1 VPPRPIRRLLIA
13 NRGEIAVRIARAC
26 EELGITSVAVAS
38 EADAAAL
45 HARLAD
51 ERVVLG
57 PAPAR
62 DSYLRGDLVTRA
74 ARERGCDAVHP
85 GYGFLA
91 ESADFAQQVEAAGI
105 VFVGPPA
112 HAMRLLGDK
121 IAARA
126 ALERAG
132 VPVLPGHAGGGLEDA
147 AALRRAAGRLG
158 YPVLVKAA
166 AGGGG
171 RGMRVVREAAAM
183 AEAVAAARREAE
195 QAFGDGRL
203 FLERYFED
211 ARHVEIQILADGAG
225 GCVHLFERECS
236 VQRRFQK
243 LIEEA
248 PSPGLDPGRRA
259 RMGQAAIAAAR
270 ACGYVSAGTIEFLLL
285 PDGSF
290 HFLEVNPRVQVEHP
304 VTEAITGIDL
314 VRAQIRIAAGERLPF
329 SQEDVQARGHA
340 IECRIVAEDPARG
353 FAPCAGRVLH
363 ASFPAGPGIRVDSGI
378 ETGDEVTVHYDSLLA
393 KIIAHG
399 EDRAAAVR
407 RMERALARTA
417 ILGVPTGIPFL
428 RTVLAHPVFRR
439 GEAGTAFVERDLGGW
454 RPAAATPA
462 DEVFAV
468 AAIADLLAA
477 GPRPGADPIP
487 ASGPWD
493 RLDGFRPG
501 GG

>member
-26 EELGITSVAVAS
+26 EELGIASVAVAS

-45 HARLAD
+45 HARTAD

-62 DSYLRGDLVTRA
+62 DSYLRGDLIVRA

-91 ESADFAQQVEAAGI
+91 ESAGFAQRVEAAGLA
-105 VFVGPPA
+105 FVGPPA

-132 VPVLPGHAGGGLEDA
+132 VPVLPGHAGSGLEEA
-147 AALRRAAGRLG
+147 AVLRRAAERVGF
-158 YPVLVKAA
+158 PVLVKAA

-171 RGMRVVREAAAM
+171 RGMRVVRDPAAM
-183 AEAVAAARREAE
+183 DEAVAGARREAE

-203 FLERYFED
+203 FLERYFEE
-211 ARHVEIQILADGAG
+211 ARHVEVQVLADGAG
-225 GCVHLFERECS
+225 ACVHLFERDCS

-248 PSPGLDPGRRA
+248 PSPALDPALRA

-270 ACGYVSAGTIEFLLL
+270 ASGYVNAGTVEFLVL
-285 PDGSF
+285 PDRTF
-290 HFLEVNPRVQVEHP
+290 FFLEVNARIQVEHP

-329 SQEDVQARGHA
+329 SQEDLHARGHA
-340 IECRIVAEDPARG
+340 LECRIVAEDPARG
-353 FAPCAGRVLH
+353 FVPSAGRILH

-378 ETGDEVTVHYDSLLA
+378 ETGDDVTVHYDSLLA

-399 EDRAAAVR
+399 EDRPTAIR
-407 RMERALARTA
+407 RMDRALARTA
-417 ILGVPTGIPFL
+417 ILGVATGIPFL
-428 RTVLAHPVFRR
+428 RAVLAHPAFR
-439 GEAGTAFVERDLGGW
+439 GGAAGTTFVERVLAGW
-454 RPAAATPA
+454 RPVPEAPA

-468 AAIADLLAA
+468 AAVAELLAA
-477 GPRPGADPIP
+477 GPGAGAGP
-487 ASGPWD
+487 AAAPGPWD

-501 GG
+501 GA